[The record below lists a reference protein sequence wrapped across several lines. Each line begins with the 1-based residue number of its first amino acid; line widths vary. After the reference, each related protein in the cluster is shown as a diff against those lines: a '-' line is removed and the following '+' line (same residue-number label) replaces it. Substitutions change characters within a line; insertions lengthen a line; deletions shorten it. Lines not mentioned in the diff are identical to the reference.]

1 MKTRKAEYEPII
13 RYSYEELVNQQVK
26 VENPQIEAVKEVK
39 KDTFT
44 KSKEPINIKYKSQ
57 DGIVIAKGK
66 ESTSSINNEVEDI
79 ELPHKLATK
88 LILEQE
94 LASKEEQEEY
104 KKAV

>member
-1 MKTRKAEYEPII
+1 MKTRKAEYETIVK
-13 RYSYEELVNQQVK
+13 YSYEELVNQQTK
-26 VENPQIEAVKEVK
+26 IENPKIEEVKAIK

-66 ESTSSINNEVEDI
+66 ESTSNINNEVEDI
-79 ELPHKLATK
+79 ELPHKIETK

-94 LASKEEQEEY
+94 LASKEDQEEY